1 MDFCSLMLIAS
12 LATLVIAIGNY
23 AYLWI
28 IVILKEEKSFNWGP
42 NSGFIQD
49 VTVPS
54 ISMYSVALSDH
65 TSFPKHKFPL
75 NLADVFY
82 WPTISSTW
90 PFPSV
95 QLKD

>member
-1 MDFCSLMLIAS
+1 MDFCSLTLIAS
-12 LATLVIAIGNY
+12 LATLVTAIGNC

-28 IVILKEEKSFNWGP
+28 IIILKENKSFSWGP

-54 ISMYSVALSDH
+54 IPMYSVALSDH
-65 TSFPKHKFPL
+65 TSFPKHKFPW

-82 WPTISSTW
+82 WRTISSTG

-95 QLKD
+95 